1 MGGSEAAAPVGSDG
15 LGQPV
20 GEQRAARLRSLSLL
34 VLTMGSGA
42 TDALAFLG
50 LGGVFTANMTGN
62 LVLVGLVGRTDYP
75 GAAFRAVVACI
86 GFGAAVRVSVMITRR
101 FQIVRRTPGT
111 ALLGM
116 SLGLQAAFLA
126 CWLLV
131 AAEPSSSQTISLV
144 VLSSAAM
151 GVQTAAVR
159 SMTETFGITTTF
171 VTGTMTSLMADGFP
185 WRAPGSARRGAAVR
199 LATVLALPLGAL
211 TGALVLEHAR
221 LATACLAPAAVLTA
235 VVLNR
240 VADRHAT
247 PPAVVTG

>member
-20 GEQRAARLRSLSLL
+20 GEQRAASLRSLSLL

-101 FQIVRRTPGT
+101 FPDRPTHAGDCLAGDVTGAPG
-111 ALLGM
+111 AVPRV
-116 SLGLQAAFLA
+116 
-126 CWLLV
+126 LV
-131 AAEPSSSQTISLV
+131 AGGRGTV
-144 VLSSAAM
+144 VQSDDQSGRAQFSRH
-151 GVQTAAVR
+151 GSPDGGGEVNDRNVR
-159 SMTETFGITTTF
+159 HHHDVRHRYHDFAHGRRLPVEGAGFG
-171 VTGTMTSLMADGFP
+171 TSRRGRPAGNGP
-185 WRAPGSARRGAAVR
+185 RAP
-199 LATVLALPLGAL
+199 LG
-211 TGALVLEHAR
+211 
-221 LATACLAPAAVLTA
+221 
-235 VVLNR
+235 
-240 VADRHAT
+240 
-247 PPAVVTG
+247 